1 MTDAIR
7 KKHEAFKRRL
17 IAGENIRAAHLS
29 ISEVDALFA
38 ALDEAQKKV
47 DRIKEKVEKEIS
59 HAISGGYCIEPIELQ
74 EIISDE
80 VERGEDETRDVR

>member
-1 MTDAIR
+1 MTIR
-7 KKHEAFKRRL
+7 
-17 IAGENIRAAHLS
+17 
-29 ISEVDALFA
+29 
-38 ALDEAQKKV
+38 
-47 DRIKEKVEKEIS
+47 EKVEKEIS